1 LDLSIL
7 TMFAGVLVTIVGVF
21 WAFYAIAGL
30 ILKTKPLKDPIGT
43 KQKLSII
50 FPATLIL
57 KPKKLDG
64 PKIGISLPVT
74 FVFKLRTP
82 DYPKFS
88 ILIPA
93 KNEEKVIENILDDLL
108 AQTYKNFEVF
118 VICHNCTDG
127 TFRKAERYAKRDY
140 RIRPLLLSG
149 QEGKAVALNYG
160 AKHATG
166 DIIAVFD
173 ADNRVPPSSLEKV
186 LKYFSKYDAVQ
197 SRIEASNANFSLIS
211 KLADLEIAV
220 FSEMFQKTRHALG
233 INVGLGGTGEF
244 IRREVL
250 EKVGY
255 WDNNLTEDFALFAKL
270 TRHNYKI
277 GWAHDITIYD
287 EKTPFAYSMLK
298 QRARWL
304 RGHFDVMLN
313 NLRYFLKDP
322 LNFHYLIAPLAVIG
336 YYVIYFL
343 WVLTV
348 LSVPFNVWYIPLW
361 VWLLPSAT
369 FFTGIAAQIVKAR
382 KVSDLIYVPLLLL
395 YLYHWQI
402 AFIGMFMIKN
412 WNNAKTQHGFR

>member
-1 LDLSIL
+1 
-7 TMFAGVLVTIVGVF
+7 M
-21 WAFYAIAGL
+21 
-30 ILKTKPLKDPIGT
+30 
-43 KQKLSII
+43 
-50 FPATLIL
+50 
-57 KPKKLDG
+57 DG

-140 RIRPLLLSG
+140 RIRLLLLSG

-322 LNFHYLIAPLAVIG
+322 LNVHYLIAPLAVIG

-348 LSVPFNVWYIPLW
+348 LSVPFNAWYIPLW

>member
-1 LDLSIL
+1 MDLSII
-7 TMFAGVLVTIVGVF
+7 TMLSGVLVTAVGLF
-21 WAFYAIAGL
+21 WAFYAVAGVL
-30 ILKTKPLKDPIGT
+30 LKTKPLKDPIGI
-43 KQKLSII
+43 KQKLSIV
-50 FPATLIL
+50 FPATLVL
-57 KPKKLDG
+57 KPKNLG
-64 PKIGISLPVT
+64 TLKISISIPTT
-74 FVFKLRTP
+74 FMLELRTLEHP
-82 DYPKFS
+82 RFS

-93 KNEEKVIENILDDLL
+93 RNEERVIENILGDLL
-108 AQTYKNFEVF
+108 AQTYENFEVF
-118 VICHNCTDG
+118 VVCHNCTDG
-127 TFRKAERYAKRDY
+127 TFGKAEEYAKRDQ

-149 QEGKAVALNYG
+149 KEGKAVALNYG

-166 DIIAVFD
+166 DIIVVFD
-173 ADNRVPPSSLEKV
+173 ADNRVPPNSLGKV
-186 LKYFSKYDAVQ
+186 LKYFPKYDAVQ
-197 SRIEASNANFSLIS
+197 SRIEASNADFSLIS

-250 EKVGY
+250 EKVGC
-255 WDNNLTEDFALFAKL
+255 WDNSLTEDFALFAKL

-313 NLRYFLKDP
+313 NLRYFHKDP
-322 LNFHYLIAPLAVIG
+322 LNFHYLIAPLAVMG
-336 YYVIYFL
+336 YYVVYFL
-343 WVLTV
+343 WILMVLG
-348 LSVPFNVWYIPLW
+348 VPVNAWYIPLW

-369 FFTGIAAQIVKAR
+369 FYTGIVAQIVKAR
-382 KVSDLIYVPLLLL
+382 KVSDLIYIPLLLL
-395 YLYHWQI
+395 YLYHWQV
-402 AFIGMFMIKN
+402 AFIGMFMVKN